1 MSAPLIQL
9 SRSWGPYRQR
19 GFTLIEALVAMFIFA
34 WIGLGSYQIL
44 DQIIRAKKSI
54 KSIQRSWQRCS
65 EFRGS

>member
-44 DQIIRAKKSI
+44 DQIIRAQEINQKHSDVAASFVADKS
-54 KSIQRSWQRCS
+54 
-65 EFRGS
+65 